1 MTLNGSL
8 LLDEKL
14 CLTRYSA
21 TNVVDRR
28 YYEPLRVL
36 GLTYLDSWHCSYQGM
51 AAATLSSGRNLV
63 GGRPSSLNMI
73 KT

>member
-8 LLDEKL
+8 RLDEKL

-21 TNVVDRR
+21 TNVVNRR

-36 GLTYLDSWHCSYQGM
+36 GLTYLDSWHCSYQGD
-51 AAATLSSGRNLV
+51 GRGHAIIQV
-63 GGRPSSLNMI
+63 KPCGRPAGFL
-73 KT
+73 KHD